1 MKSILKPVLCWGVCV
16 LAGTTLA
23 QAPEES
29 GTKRSSETTAATAR
43 EAGQSQKFCRLRD
56 LDGAR
61 VNDAQGNKIGD
72 IKDILMNPQQGEAFA
87 SIDVSGGRY
96 AVVPI
101 QALTVTKPGGMIRN
115 AQVTLNTTK
124 EMLESGPTLA
134 KNEWQNLD
142 DPSFTQKVYSHY
154 KLQPPS
160 GAMGGTTS
168 TGMGGAATGVGSS
181 QTTNSGQPESA
192 PQPK

>member
-1 MKSILKPVLCWGVCV
+1 MKSIFKPVLCWGVCLV
-16 LAGTTLA
+16 TGTTLA
-23 QAPEES
+23 QAPDYS
-29 GTKRSSETTAATAR
+29 GTSRSSDTTGATTRET
-43 EAGQSQKFCRLRD
+43 GQSQKFCRVRD

-72 IKDILMNPQQGEAFA
+72 VKDILINPQQGETFA
-87 SIDVSGGRY
+87 AIDVSGGRY

-101 QALTVTKPGGMIRN
+101 QALTVSKPGGMVRH
-115 AQVTLNTTK
+115 AQVTLNATK
-124 EMLESGPTLA
+124 EELQSGPTLA

-160 GAMGGTTS
+160 GAMGGTS
-168 TGMGGAATGVGSS
+168 ATGMSGAATGLGSG
-181 QTTNSGQPESA
+181 QTTNSAQPEPS
-192 PQPK
+192 QPK